1 VTDQP
6 VEAAPND
13 RWQAEADEPLADRP
27 GIVASLL
34 QYRLIVMVVTLL
46 GAVAGYG
53 VAQQLPVQYESEALL
68 ILSDPGGP
76 PFLGGNPLPSVDRG
90 AYLAKQASIMTSSIV
105 LTPVVER
112 LGDGQSLRELR
123 EQLKVQPSADMAGL
137 SIVATGPD
145 PGSAASLAN
154 AVGTA
159 YDKVAAERASQ
170 AAERAIHSIE
180 KVRTRRQAEL
190 DAIPRSQDGQLT
202 PRQQQLSNDM
212 DELEQRE
219 QDITEKLALYGSGV
233 ELFEQAER
241 PESPTQPKPKLTT
254 LLGALLG
261 LLGAVIWAWWAA
273 ARNQRAAGRGDPAR
287 ILGAPLLGEVTP
299 LRASPASPGR
309 PATLPPALD
318 PSVADAYHV
327 IVASLEHE
335 LAGLGGSS
343 VAVTSVGLGD
353 SRTSTTLGIA
363 TAAWEE
369 HRKVLLIDADE
380 RTRRLSELYGFHEVR
395 AKRNADLLH
404 PPPGVRLDTD
414 EYVRRLVY
422 TGSAMV
428 LPITRNGTDPDR
440 PVGSYHV
447 PDVRQ
452 ALSAVGQL
460 FDLVLIDTPAVL
472 AVSDALSVAGQADG
486 IVLLLPH
493 RVLLRDVRGVR
504 ERLAF
509 VKTPL
514 IGYIYVRPPR
524 PRILERWMLGRWRHE
539 AGTQSETRKRVADAD
554 GDVGAAQ
561 DEGPPVSS
569 ERGSGP

>member
-6 VEAAPND
+6 VQAAPNE
-13 RWQAEADEPLADRP
+13 RWHAEADESLADRP

-34 QYRLIVMVVTLL
+34 QYRLIVVVATLL

-53 VAQQLPVQYESEALL
+53 VAQQMPVQYESGALL

-76 PFLGGNPLPSVDRG
+76 SFLGGDSLPSVDRG
-90 AYLAKQASIMTSSIV
+90 AYLAKQASIMTSSTV
-105 LTPVVER
+105 LRRVVER
-112 LGDGQSLRELR
+112 LGDGQSLRGLR
-123 EQLKVQPSADMAGL
+123 ERLKVQPSADMAGI

-145 PGSAASLAN
+145 SGSSASLAN

-159 YDKVAAERASQ
+159 YDEVAAERASQ
-170 AAERAIHSIE
+170 AAERAIRSIE
-180 KVRTRRQAEL
+180 KVKSRRKAEL
-190 DAIPRSQDGQLT
+190 DAIPTSPNGQLT
-202 PRQQQLSNDM
+202 PRQQELSNDIG
-212 DELEQRE
+212 ELEQRE
-219 QDITEKLALYGSGV
+219 QDITEKLALYGAGV
-233 ELFEQAER
+233 ELFERAER
-241 PESPTQPKPKLTT
+241 PESPTQPKPKLIA

-261 LLGAVIWAWWAA
+261 LLGAGIWAWWAA
-273 ARNQRAAGRGDPAR
+273 ARNQRAAGRGDPAQ
-287 ILGAPLLGEVTP
+287 ILGAPLLGEVTQ
-299 LRASPASPGR
+299 LRPPRVSAGR
-309 PATLPPALD
+309 PATLPLE

-353 SRTSTTLGIA
+353 SRTSTTLSIA

-369 HRKVLLIDADE
+369 HRQVLLIDADA
-380 RTRRLSELYGFHEVR
+380 RTRRLSELYGFHEVG
-395 AKRNADLLH
+395 AERNGDLLH
-404 PPPGVRLDTD
+404 PPPGERLTAN
-414 EYVRRLVY
+414 EYVRRLIY
-422 TGSAMV
+422 TGNAMV
-428 LPITRNGTDPDR
+428 LPITHNGTDPDHLA
-440 PVGSYHV
+440 GSYHV

-493 RVLLRDVRGVR
+493 RVLLRDLRDVR

-514 IGYIYVRPPR
+514 IGYVYVRPPG
-524 PRILERWMLGRWRHE
+524 PRILERWTLGRRRHK
-539 AGTQSETRKRVADAD
+539 ARTQRETRKQVADAN
-554 GDVGAAQ
+554 GDVGGAQ
-561 DEGPPVSS
+561 GEGPPVSS
-569 ERGSGP
+569 EPRSEP

>member
-1 VTDQP
+1 LVTDQP
-6 VEAAPND
+6 VQAAPNE
-13 RWQAEADEPLADRP
+13 RWQAEADEPPVDRP
-27 GIVASLL
+27 GIVSSLL
-34 QYRLIVMVVTLL
+34 QYWLIVVVATLL

-53 VAQQLPVQYESEALL
+53 VAQQMPVQYESEALL

-76 PFLGGNPLPSVDRG
+76 SFLGGNPLPSVDRG

-105 LTPVVER
+105 LTPVVEQ

-123 EQLKVQPSADMAGL
+123 EQLKVLPSADMAGI

-170 AAERAIHSIE
+170 AAERAIRSIE

-202 PRQQQLSNDM
+202 PRQQQLSNDI

-233 ELFEQAER
+233 ELFEQAQR
-241 PESPTQPKPKLTT
+241 PESPTQPKPKLTA

-261 LLGAVIWAWWAA
+261 LLGAGIWAWWAA

-287 ILGAPLLGEVTP
+287 ILGAPLLGEVP
-299 LRASPASPGR
+299 ALRVSRAPAGR
-309 PATLPPALD
+309 SAALPPALE
-318 PSVADAYHV
+318 PSAADAYHV
-327 IVASLEHE
+327 IVASLNHE
-335 LAGLGGSS
+335 LAGVGGSS

-353 SRTSTTLGIA
+353 SRTSTTLSIA

-369 HRKVLLIDADE
+369 SRKVLLIDADE
-380 RTRRLSELYGFHEVR
+380 RTRRLSELYGFYEVR
-395 AKRNADLLH
+395 AERGGYLPHPQPGERLNAD
-404 PPPGVRLDTD
+404 D
-414 EYVRRLVY
+414 YIRRLVH

-428 LPITRNGTDPDR
+428 LPITRNGTDPDY
-440 PVGSYHV
+440 PGSTYHV
-447 PDVRQ
+447 PDVHQ
-452 ALSAVGQL
+452 ALSAVGKL

-472 AVSDALSVAGQADG
+472 AASDALSVAGQADG

-493 RVLLRDVRGVR
+493 GVLLRDLREVR

-514 IGYIYVRPPR
+514 IGYVYVRPSGGV
-524 PRILERWMLGRWRHE
+524 LERWTLGRRRLEPWRRR
-539 AGTQSETRKRVADAD
+539 ETMKRVADAN
-554 GDVGAAQ
+554 GDVEGARG
-561 DEGPPVSS
+561 EGGPVPSARRS
-569 ERGSGP
+569 EP